1 MFLHHL
7 RDAVR
12 IVRRAPGF
20 SLAAVLTL
28 GIGLGANTA
37 MFGVVDA
44 VLLRPLPYQDASRL
58 VQVATLELETGR
70 ELSVSYPDVLD
81 WRREPGALEEMA
93 AVGAQALTLT
103 GSGPASHIDAELVTA
118 NYFRTLGVEP
128 ADGRTFVASE
138 DTPGSGAVVVVSDR
152 LWRAR
157 FGADPQLVGS
167 ALVVNGM
174 PYDVVGI
181 AARGFHGY
189 TGDADLWVPVGMF
202 DTVNPS
208 LRQYDILGGRNTRW
222 LTVVGRLSEGQSIA
236 DARSAL
242 DVVAG
247 RLARAHPESN
257 AGKGVRVVSARQALV
272 GDLRVPLFVVL
283 GAAGFLLLVAC
294 ANIAT
299 LLLAQASIRAREFA
313 VRVSLGAGP
322 GRIVRQ
328 VLSESVV
335 LGLCAAGVGLAIAA
349 WTLDAV
355 NGLNLVGVPSFVS
368 VDLDRRA
375 IGFTLLAAMVT
386 TVLFGLVPA
395 VGMSRRDP
403 LASLGAAPAATRG
416 HRGLSGQALFVVVQI
431 ALALSLAA
439 GAGLMIRS
447 VVRMQAFEPGFES
460 ARLATMR
467 VSIPAG
473 RYPDEQ
479 AAQLRR
485 ELVRRLDAEPTVES
499 AAFSSHVYFGGGY
512 LTTRLV
518 SEDGEPGDLEGWA
531 VHRQFIGPGYTETL
545 GIPLLRGRS
554 LDARDR
560 AETPPVALVSES
572 LARRLWPTGR
582 AVGRRIAFD
591 PSASEHT
598 WIEVVGVVGDV
609 TARMTWSTDDE
620 LPQIYTPM
628 QQAAVG
634 ATLGLIVRAVG
645 ESASVMDPVRRAI
658 AAVDADIPVFR
669 QATMT
674 ESLREQTARARF
686 VMGALGI
693 FALLAIIVAAIGVA
707 GVVSRLVTSRVKE
720 LGLRIALGA
729 EPTDV
734 LRLVLWQAAALT
746 TIGVACGLAGAAV
759 ASRLLTAL
767 LFGVTPG
774 DAPTLGMVTAVLV
787 VVSLVASYLPARRAV
802 RIEPIAA
809 LRE

>member
-1 MFLHHL
+1 MFLHDL
-7 RDAVR
+7 RDAAR

-28 GIGLGANTA
+28 GLGLGANTA
-37 MFGVVDA
+37 MFGVVNA
-44 VLLRPLPYQDASRL
+44 VLLRPLPYERASRL
-58 VQVATLELETGR
+58 VQVATVELETGR
-70 ELSVSYPDVLD
+70 ELSVSYPDALD
-81 WRREPGALEEMA
+81 WRREPGALDEVA

-103 GSGPASHIDAELVTA
+103 GSGPASQIDAELVSA
-118 NYFRTLGVEP
+118 NYFPTLGVEP
-128 ADGRTFVASE
+128 EAGRTFVDSE

-157 FGADPQLVGS
+157 FGADPRVVGS
-167 ALVVNGM
+167 ALVLNDV

-181 AARGFHGY
+181 APRGFRGY
-189 TGDADLWVPVGMF
+189 TADADLWVPLGMF

-208 LRQYDILGGRNTRW
+208 LRQYNILGGRNTRW
-222 LTVVGRLSEGQSIA
+222 LSVVGRLTDGQSIP

-242 DVVAG
+242 DIVAG

-272 GDLRVPLFVVL
+272 GDLRVPLLVVL
-283 GAAGFLLLVAC
+283 GAAGLLLLVAC

-299 LLLAQASIRAREFA
+299 LLLAQGSIRAREFA

-322 GRIVRQ
+322 GQIVRQ
-328 VLSESVV
+328 LLSESVV
-335 LGLCAAGVGLAIAA
+335 LGLCAAGVGLALAA

-355 NGLNLVGVPSFVS
+355 SGLNVIGVPSFIL

-375 IGFTLLAAMVT
+375 IGFTLLAAIAT

-395 VGMSRRDP
+395 VGISRRDP
-403 LASLGAAPAATRG
+403 LASLGGAAATARG

-439 GAGLMIRS
+439 GAGLMVRS

-473 RYPDEQ
+473 KYPDDRSVP
-479 AAQLRR
+479 LRR
-485 ELVRRLDAEPTVES
+485 ELLRRLEAEPTVES

-518 SEDGEPGDLEGWA
+518 SEDGEPGDVEGWA

-545 GIPLLRGRS
+545 GIPLIRGRV

-560 AETPPVALVSES
+560 ADAPPVALVSES
-572 LARRLWPTGR
+572 LARRLWPSGR
-582 AVGRRIAFD
+582 AVGQRIAFD
-591 PSASEHT
+591 PSASERA
-598 WIEVVGVVGDV
+598 WLEVVGVVGDV
-609 TARMTWSTDDE
+609 TARMTWTTDGE
-620 LPQIYTPM
+620 RPQVYTPM
-628 QQAAVG
+628 QQAPVG
-634 ATLGLIVRAVG
+634 ATLGLVVRAVG
-645 ESASVMDPVRRAI
+645 EPAAAMDPVRRAI

-674 ESLREQTARARF
+674 ELLREQTGRARF
-686 VMGALGI
+686 VMGALGL
-693 FALLAIIVAAIGVA
+693 FALLAAIGIA

-734 LRLVLWQAAALT
+734 LRLVLWQAAGLT
-746 TIGVACGLAGAAV
+746 TIGVACGLAGATV

-774 DAPTLGMVTAVLV
+774 DAPTLGMVTVVLL

-802 RIEPIAA
+802 RIDPIAA